1 MADSGPGIAGPL
13 SGDPAAASSDGRMG
27 MLALND
33 LVYKLNPDL
42 SVAVNRTHKVM
53 YPQTQSYDNKQVT
66 VFIVNSGADYVDPS
80 TSNFFFTI
88 ELDEV
93 KMPPQLGRT
102 PAANNSLN
110 HPQFDWKS
118 PQFNCYFGPNGSI
131 LNLIDSVFVSSR
143 SGEELSRV
151 NNYAQL
157 MNIYMPATFGQDWR
171 ATIGSNMAMGSYI
184 GADGYVQNEQRRRT
198 FQVPLYLL
206 SPLFNYGRLMPA
218 MLMSGLRIE
227 IRWKSLDV
235 ATQQFW
241 TGAPKYL
248 PGTNEA
254 ATNPRLNDPQTDFAM
269 FLSQND
275 LLPPNAKFPLCLHTD
290 QAGNPYP
297 IPIDTLWYF
306 SSGRWSGYD
315 LDKEMGR
322 LEAVKP
328 NGAGGIDFRTLK
340 YTEAMVGADS
350 PLLGKYVVDKGS
362 IIALPLQSTK
372 IGDDDI
378 EAKTEEEK
386 KELEALNWKL
396 AGYPAVLPIIFKFLV
411 LDISAEGT
419 LIVQAMTGSDRFGP
433 LVCDGTLGPETG
445 AVLGPMLFANYGPA
459 VYQSQPGE
467 YFHSGIVRLPSQPV
481 TSFTIRN
488 PFLSLACTTLTDA
501 IQRAL
506 NEFSAVN
513 GLEIVY
519 SDFSHTTTPFV
530 TFGENNPVYLEIRQS
545 ASRALMTFA
554 RVIETSPNPHMYD
567 SFSSCPYSWWNSY
580 QFQLGSLYFPQQRV
594 EDGHSD
600 QEIRRDNVAVQAFSY
615 FLDAWSRLHPKAA
628 PTMLSLRGD
637 EYAENSHAVNYHP
650 LGSVGQHATDTYLKP
665 VSKFGKWGSY
675 VHGAYTVAATLERSN
690 TFDNSGVPTNN
701 SRVLALRGDVGFNVP
716 IEKRAAF
723 RAAIVAYLK
732 YVRLARVFLL
742 NLEVEE

>member
-13 SGDPAAASSDGRMG
+13 SGDPAAASADGRMG

-53 YPQTQSYDNKQVT
+53 YPQTQQYDNKQVT
-66 VFIVNSGADYVDPS
+66 VFLVNSGADYVDPS

-93 KMPPQLGRT
+93 KMQQPVGRT
-102 PAANNSLN
+102 AAANNSLN
-110 HPQFDWKS
+110 HPQFDWQS

-143 SGEELSRV
+143 SGEELSRL

-171 ATIGSNMAMGSYI
+171 ATIGSNMAIGSYI
-184 GADGYVQNEQRRRT
+184 GADGWVPNEQRRRT

-206 SPLFNYGRLMPA
+206 SPLFNYGRLLPA
-218 MLMSGLRIE
+218 TLVSGLRIE

-254 ATNPRLNDPQTDFAM
+254 AVNPRFNDPQTDYAM
-269 FLSQND
+269 FLCPND
-275 LLPPNAKFPLCLHTD
+275 LLPANPKFPLCLDTD
-290 QAGNPYP
+290 QAGNPCP
-297 IPIDTLWYF
+297 ISLETKWHY
-306 SSGRWSGYD
+306 SSGPWSGYD
-315 LDKEMGR
+315 LDKNMGR
-322 LEAVKP
+322 LNATNPGPV
-328 NGAGGIDFRTLK
+328 GIDFRTFT
-340 YTEAMVGADS
+340 YTAAMVGADS
-350 PLLGKYVVDKGS
+350 PLLGQHIFAKGS

-372 IGDDDI
+372 ISDNYL
-378 EAKTEEEK
+378 EAKTEEEG
-386 KELEALNWKL
+386 LALRALLRKL
-396 AGYPAVLPIIFKFLV
+396 PGYPAALPLTFKFLV
-411 LDISAEGT
+411 LDIAGDGT
-419 LIVQAMTGSDRFGP
+419 LIVQPMTGSDAFSG
-433 LVCDGTLGPETG
+433 LECDGTLGPENG
-445 AVLGPMLFANYGPA
+445 ARMGPMLFANYGPA
-459 VYQSQPGE
+459 VYQSKPGE
-467 YFHSGIVRLPSQPV
+467 YFHSGIMRLPSQPI

-545 ASRALMTFA
+545 ASRALMAFA
-554 RVIETSPNPHMYD
+554 RVIETSPNPHLYD

-580 QFQLGSLYFPQQRV
+580 QLQLGSLYFPQQRV
-594 EDGHSD
+594 EDGHAD
-600 QEIRRDNVAVQAFSY
+600 PEIRRDNVAVQAFSY

-637 EYAENSHAVNYHP
+637 ENTENSSAVNYHP
-650 LGSVGQHATDTYLKP
+650 VGSVGQHSTDAYLKP

-690 TFDNSGVPTNN
+690 TFDNSGIPTNN
-701 SRVLALRGDVGFNVP
+701 SRVLALRGDVGFNIP
-716 IEKRAAF
+716 AEKQATF